1 MASTLSNGLQK
12 VMDGAAFQNPKLADI
27 SKDTKDSHDSNA
39 RLTTDWGS
47 KVSDTDHWLTVST
60 EDQYGPALLEDGHA
74 REKVSAG
81 LQAYPTRR
89 LLTSSQDTPIRSRA
103 YTGTSSPCPRCRS
116 IRNLQALRKRPR
128 RDECWG
134 FDRHFPNHTSLP
146 SVLHGPWV
154 AR

>member
-1 MASTLSNGLQK
+1 MQTEMASTLSSGLQK

-81 LQAYPTRR
+81 LQAYPGH
-89 LLTSSQDTPIRSRA
+89 
-103 YTGTSSPCPRCRS
+103 Y
-116 IRNLQALRKRPR
+116 
-128 RDECWG
+128 
-134 FDRHFPNHTSLP
+134 
-146 SVLHGPWV
+146 
-154 AR
+154 